1 MATTRKNDTPEN
13 AFASLFKAPNFDVNA
28 LVEAQRKNVEALIEA
43 NRVAFEGYKTVSE
56 KQVAFVRTVFEDAS
70 GVATDVLNGK
80 TPEANASKQAEF
92 AQDVARK
99 GFDGLREVS
108 ELALNVNRDAFG
120 VIQKRFTETVD
131 EMKTVKA
138 N

>member
-1 MATTRKNDTPEN
+1 MATTRKIDAPEN
-13 AFASLFKAPNFDVNA
+13 AFASLFKTPNFDVNA
-28 LVEAQRKNVEALIEA
+28 IVEAQRKNVEALIEA

-99 GFDGLREVS
+99 GFDGFREVS

-131 EMKTVKA
+131 ELKAVKA

>member
-1 MATTRKNDTPEN
+1 MATTSKTDTVEN
-13 AFASLFKAPNFDVNA
+13 GIAALFKTPNFDMSA
-28 LVEAQRKNVEALIEA
+28 IMDAQRKNVEALIEA

-56 KQVAFVRTVFEDAS
+56 KNVALVRTMFEDAS

-80 TPEANASKQAEF
+80 TPEANAGKQAEF

-99 GFDGLREVS
+99 GLEGFREVS

-120 VIQKRFTETVD
+120 VVQKRFTQSMD
-131 EMKTVKA
+131 ELKAVKA
-138 N
+138 K